1 MLAFI
6 YDDQGKLSLKQV
18 EVPKVTKKTA
28 IVKIEATSICGTDL
42 RTYRYGSLKIKP
54 PRIIGHEMVG
64 TLIEVGSDV
73 HGFAVGDRIQVAPAI
88 GCGVCPSCKRG
99 NTNLCDNLKTI
110 GFDYDGTFAEY
121 MCIPEE
127 AFSQNHV
134 TKVPKQLDSKEA
146 VLTEPIACIVNA
158 QSYLNIK
165 AGDNVAI
172 FGSGFIGTMHAQLAY
187 HQGAGKVFMIEV
199 NDERLSKAKGLLPD
213 LIPINSL
220 KEDLGSVIMA
230 NTFNYGVD
238 VAITACSVG
247 SAQSDALDIIA
258 KRGRVCLFG
267 GLPKESKGFLDSN
280 IIHYKEL
287 SVFGSH
293 ASTVAQNRYVLN
305 LIATGKIDVKPFIQK
320 TFRLDEINEAFV
332 ALNNESIVKAVL
344 IP

>member
-1 MLAFI
+1 MLAFV
-6 YDDQGKLSLKQV
+6 YDDLGKLSLEQV
-18 EVPKVTKKTA
+18 EVPKITEKTA

-64 TLIEVGSDV
+64 TLIEVGNDV
-73 HGFAVGDRIQVAPAI
+73 HGFTIGDRVQIAPAI
-88 GCGVCPSCKRG
+88 GCGECPSCKRG
-99 NTNLCDNLKTI
+99 HTNLCDNLKTI

-121 MCIPEE
+121 MRIPEE
-127 AFSQNHV
+127 AFSQDHV

-199 NDERLSKAKGLLPD
+199 NDERLSKAKRLLPD

-230 NTFNYGVD
+230 HTLNCGVD

-247 SAQSDALDIIA
+247 SAQSDALNIIA
-258 KRGRVCLFG
+258 KQGRICLFG

-320 TFRLDEINEAFV
+320 TFRLDEIDAAFV